1 MFACVQPTCI
11 HVYMHVYDAG
21 GGMKLTSG
29 ILLHLS
35 GSLVELRVCQFQLI
49 LLIILLRDTQSLT
62 HAIPVQLLDG
72 FWDSNSSPHTW
83 AASAASTEPSPQPQ
97 SF

>member
-1 MFACVQPTCI
+1 MFACVQSTCI
-11 HVYMHVYDAG
+11 HVQMHVYDAG

-35 GSLVELRVCQFQLI
+35 GSLVEPRVCQFQLI
-49 LLIILLRDTQSLT
+49 LLRDPQSLT

-72 FWDSNSSPHTW
+72 FWDSNSSPYTW

-97 SF
+97 PF